1 MSRRQQLS
9 DRRHFVTQWM
19 LDNFWRL
26 LATGKTNPEYTRRKF
41 DQVSRLTTCIDLG
54 ILIYEEDHPRR

>member
-26 LATGKTNPEYTRRKF
+26 LATGKTNPEYTRRK
-41 DQVSRLTTCIDLG
+41 
-54 ILIYEEDHPRR
+54 